1 MKKIMQVLTALFTPL
16 MVVIGAIRDLA
27 GAVIELVAVLPATLL
42 SSLVSRL
49 KGKVDSFEDQADRKQ
64 VIRDRRLNEKA
75 INTAVTRL
83 LCSQDYMSHAKSS
96 AYVKTLIIIALEVV
110 SLPTT
115 YRGLVQCFTT
125 MGPWIPIVLAGVIQV
140 GLAFLANGA
149 FSNYAPK
156 AHRWMVCIF
165 LAFSIFFSYL
175 GVAESLLGYE
185 NHIAN
190 EYNLYKASWETIYEQ
205 ATDENDHYAN
215 PHAKLVAQRD
225 TAKSILIAVIDNSDA
240 DDQAQLENK
249 IAELKSR
256 TITVTK
262 TSSLYPVKNAEG
274 EVIGTA
280 GGATTIEE
288 VADPDAQK
296 AAIDVGDQLY
306 ALKKQNKYAT
316 ELLERLN
323 DDFSEDKL
331 KETLDKQLS
340 VESGEV
346 TPDFTTMCLSLTGF
360 ASECNTL
367 AEQSGSALRVT
378 FDLESLLGNYRQFHT
393 VDQVPVLLEFSALK
407 AELENDITPTTD
419 GGTGIYGA
427 HSSVS
432 DLTVWEYI
440 LTPFL
445 KDNPSDVLE
454 VARGAVES
462 SYVSLKAALMKV
474 QEDKL
479 LSQLETAYAVF
490 SPTHPFYYMLQP
502 LLSNHSNTFLAI
514 LSLIIALAI
523 DGTAVLTGAFFSYRG
538 PNWFRKRSFT
548 KGDLAPYSYTQFRSV
563 ILPMITERLGSK
575 AATRSSIYHV
585 FSVILSNFLDK
596 FEIIYSLKG
605 EGFCRAAL
613 LSTLN
618 DRESKQLVSFLQSVG
633 MAEIIDCNMA
643 VELGVIHTTSSNEDS
658 IVLLCT
664 RGNSWLCELIGKAA
678 EITTDPVPAVSC

>member
-1 MKKIMQVLTALFTPL
+1 MKKIMHVLTALFAPL

-27 GAVIELVAVLPATLL
+27 VAVIELIAVLPATLF
-42 SSLVSRL
+42 SSLVNRL
-49 KGKVDSFEDQADRKQ
+49 KGKVNSFEDQADKKQ
-64 VIRDRRLNEKA
+64 IIRDRRMNEKA
-75 INTAVTRL
+75 INAAVTRL
-83 LCSQDYMSHAKSS
+83 LCSHDYMSHAKSS
-96 AYVKTLIIIALEVV
+96 AYVKALIIIALEVV

-125 MGPWIPIVLAGVIQV
+125 MGPWIPIVLSGVIQV

-165 LAFSIFFSYL
+165 LVFSIFFSYL

-185 NHIAN
+185 NHIAK
-190 EYNLYKASWETIYEQ
+190 EYDLYKTSWEAIYEQ
-205 ATDENDHYAN
+205 VTDENDYYAN
-215 PHAKLVAQRD
+215 PHAELIAQRD
-225 TAKSILIAVIDNSDA
+225 IAISIISAAIDNSDT
-240 DDQAQLENK
+240 DDQAQLESK
-249 IAELKSR
+249 IAELKKR
-256 TITVTK
+256 TITVTT
-262 TSSLYPVKNAEG
+262 TSPLYPIKNAEG

-280 GGATTIEE
+280 GGGTGTKEIP
-288 VADPDAQK
+288 DPEAQK
-296 AAIDVGDQLY
+296 EAIDVGDQLY
-306 ALKKQNKYAT
+306 ALQKQNQYAAG
-316 ELLERLN
+316 LLQRLN
-323 DDFSEDKL
+323 DDFSADKL
-331 KETLDKQLS
+331 KYALEKQIS
-340 VESGEV
+340 VESGEI
-346 TPDFTTMCLSLTGF
+346 TSDFTAMCLSLTAF

-367 AEQSGSALRVT
+367 AEQSGSTLRVT
-378 FDLESLLGNYRQFHT
+378 FDLEGLLNSYRQFHT
-393 VDQVPVLLEFSALK
+393 VDKVPLLLEFSELK
-407 AELENDITPTTD
+407 AELQNDIESTTD
-419 GGTGIYGA
+419 GDADIHGTQ
-427 HSSVS
+427 SSVS
-432 DLTVWEYI
+432 GLTVWEYI

-454 VARGAVES
+454 ATRFAVEN
-462 SYVSLKAALMKV
+462 SYVTLKAALMKV

-479 LSQLETAYAVF
+479 LSQLETAYADF
-490 SPTHPFYYMLQP
+490 SPTHPFYYLLQP

-585 FSVILSNFLDK
+585 FSAILSNFLDK

-605 EGFCRAAL
+605 EGFCMAAL

-618 DRESKQLVSFLQSVG
+618 DRESKQLICFLQSVS
-633 MAEIIDCNMA
+633 MVEIIDSNTA
-643 VELGVIHTTSSNEDS
+643 VELGVVHSTSSDEDR
-658 IVLLCT
+658 IVLLST
-664 RGNSWLCELIGKAA
+664 RGTSWLCELIGNAA
-678 EITTDPVPAVSC
+678 EITTDPVPAVSY